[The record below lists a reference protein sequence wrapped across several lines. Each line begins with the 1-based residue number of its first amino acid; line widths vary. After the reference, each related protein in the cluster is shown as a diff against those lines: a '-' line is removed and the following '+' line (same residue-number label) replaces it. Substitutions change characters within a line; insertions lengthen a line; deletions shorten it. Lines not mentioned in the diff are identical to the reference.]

1 MSRSGSGQLIFAWRA
16 HKVWI
21 LSPRHAVE
29 ATRSLPLPSG
39 VEHGPDGAAGVDEME
54 GDDDSDV
61 APHGVCK
68 RRSPHEDPPPSQRRC
83 LHDHEDLHTNW

>member
-1 MSRSGSGQLIFAWRA
+1 MVLVNLFSSACAYNFD
-16 HKVWI
+16 H
-21 LSPRHAVE
+21 LSPRYAV
-29 ATRSLPLPSG
+29 ATARSLPLPSG
-39 VEHGPDGAAGVDEME
+39 VEHGPDGAAGVDVME